1 VRGLAARLGAQRV
14 FCALAAALE
23 QEADLHFAATLVQ
36 ALNLLLLTVPEV
48 CRRGQAFPCPGDTT
62 QYGICVLLAS
72 QPVSGTCEGH
82 SCTREH
88 STSPSCCWVRQAA
101 ELRGLLQR
109 ALQSAEGG
117 RLFAALYR
125 SWAHSAGAT
134 LSLCLLARAYEHAAA
149 VVAAFADIPVTVEVL
164 MQVPPLPPATAVAPH
179 DTLPLPRL
187 CIEVTAFLVGNVV
200 HAVILVARCQ
210 GICKMATSCEWSG

>member
-1 VRGLAARLGAQRV
+1 MRGLAARLGAQRV

-23 QEADLHFAATLVQ
+23 QEADLSFAATLVQ

-48 CRRGQAFPCPGDTT
+48 RRHLSPRSLGPTTISASNVDTAW
-62 QYGICVLLAS
+62 QRHG
-72 QPVSGTCEGH
+72 VSGQQIAFWTVRLLQAPLRG
-82 SCTREH
+82 T
-88 STSPSCCWVRQAA
+88 SCCLLLLVRQAA

-149 VVAAFADIPVTVEVL
+149 VVAAFADIPVTLEVL
-164 MQVPPLPPATAVAPH
+164 MQVAPPPAARIVYAAVLW
-179 DTLPLPRL
+179 T
-187 CIEVTAFLVGNVV
+187 
-200 HAVILVARCQ
+200 
-210 GICKMATSCEWSG
+210 